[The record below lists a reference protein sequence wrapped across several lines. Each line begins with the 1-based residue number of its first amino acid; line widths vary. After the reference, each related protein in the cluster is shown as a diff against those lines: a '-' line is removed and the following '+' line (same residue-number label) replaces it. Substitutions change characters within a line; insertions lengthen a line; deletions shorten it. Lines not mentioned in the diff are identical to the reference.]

1 MVGALEPSAAEVG
14 GVRAFWGLCA
24 EVYSVGSH
32 FERFCSRSLPAV
44 ARWLATLG
52 RAYKLGRT
60 SQLHKYYSIYKHMI
74 FFLVQKVPELP
85 WVLQRNGTNRID
97 DRELDYKE
105 MAHSAVKDEKS
116 QEV

>member
-1 MVGALEPSAAEVG
+1 
-14 GVRAFWGLCA
+14 
-24 EVYSVGSH
+24 
-32 FERFCSRSLPAV
+32 
-44 ARWLATLG
+44 
-52 RAYKLGRT
+52 
-60 SQLHKYYSIYKHMI
+60 MI